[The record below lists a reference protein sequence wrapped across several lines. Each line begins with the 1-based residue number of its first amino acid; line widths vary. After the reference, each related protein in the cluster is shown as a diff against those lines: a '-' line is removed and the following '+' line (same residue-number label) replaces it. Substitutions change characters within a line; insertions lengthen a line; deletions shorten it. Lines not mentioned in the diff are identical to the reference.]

1 MEIPVDKILKIS
13 AVISMIVGAIAW
25 INASYLQTSVFY
37 AYKETRKSEQISVLN
52 LYNSDRIEI
61 EIKLLEI
68 HMALFELRLDDDKQ
82 LSVKQQSKYN
92 RLQAALIKL
101 EAAKTN
107 AFQIH

>member
-1 MEIPVDKILKIS
+1 MDIPVDKILKVS
-13 AVISMIVGAIAW
+13 AVISVIVGAIAW
-25 INASYLQTSVFY
+25 INSEYLQTSVFNS
-37 AYKETRKSEQISVLN
+37 YKETRKSEQQSVLN
-52 LYNSDRIEI
+52 LYNSDRIET

-68 HMALFELRLDDDKQ
+68 HMALFELRVDDDKQ
-82 LSVKQQSKYN
+82 LTVKQQSKYN